1 MRLTRLDHLGG
12 SRSIEP
18 HPRLTVVFGAPAD
31 VCDAVAEVVR
41 CIAAGVAVEHDG
53 QVELHDILISLRGRT
68 FDVTS
73 GGLGSG
79 ASPVDPVLDLAA
91 PLPLRPV
98 GQASRRRR
106 GSERRTGPSVELR
119 STDVFTPIVADP
131 EPSDPQTTDPG
142 QSIPGAPDVG
152 VPDAGVSD
160 VGVSGPG
167 SSDSDRSDRSSSILG
182 GVDAGWSTPSWMDPS
197 TPADPGVLGGQDV
210 SVTPPTAGSDPA
222 QHTRRIASD
231 DLVRLRS
238 ELRTLDGERAQLE
251 RLAEQ
256 VRGDLDSFARA
267 TLDVAQGQLESVQ
280 QRRRT
285 AEADRANW
293 SVEHDQQRSEL
304 ADRVVSVRSEL
315 LRNGSG
321 DDAGVREALSHLDTL
336 RVPSTRPDPMAQV
349 LATELEDLRRS
360 MEDLEDR
367 RATIEGLLA
376 EAEEQHAAA
385 VTELD
390 LARRSIRSPGLDPSL
405 VARLE
410 AVRDEI
416 FELEE
421 RGGRVAAARHR
432 RRIDELRSDEAL
444 LLDQLGFDTYTA
456 FVMGAP
462 NRETEAA
469 RAIRED
475 RAQGRVDRLVDEV
488 ARLRSELPGGSD
500 DIWNRT
506 ERGRLVSE
514 SAALLGAAP
523 EALGRL
529 TTTELVELLS
539 SQPERRAPHVSAE
552 LLTASGRLAAALVA
566 AGAGHPDA
574 AADPDAMSALAS
586 RWLDQTA
593 ERAGR
598 RSALIYDLEVA
609 EADLEQFDE
618 SSRRSDDGGRMADLD
633 AEIRVLR
640 AKVADGQAAV
650 ARHTEATVQLADL
663 RAQELELRDRER
675 DLLVRISDR
684 ERLLNVVGSDPAEPP
699 GAMQPPSYAV
709 LTHPLPDQPAPDELV
724 APASPERADALRRTV
739 VRDSST
745 VWPVDREWQLLSRL
759 GELREVGSVGSLPLL
774 VCGIDS
780 AAVDAPALLHRIASM
795 SEVVQTLVF
804 CNDERIDRWA
814 TGLGSEALV
823 LRW

>member
-1 MRLTRLDHLGG
+1 MRLTRLDHLPG
-12 SRSIEP
+12 SRSIEF
-18 HPRLTVVFGAPAD
+18 HPRLTVVFDAPAE
-31 VCDAVAEVVR
+31 VREAVADLLR
-41 CIAAGVAVEHDG
+41 SIAAGVPVDHDG
-53 QVELHDILISLRGRT
+53 QVELHDILISLRDRT

-73 GGLGSG
+73 AGLGSG

-91 PLPLRPV
+91 PMPLRPV

-106 GSERRTGPSVELR
+106 TSERRTGPVLDVAADGPAPIEGDAGR
-119 STDVFTPIVADP
+119 SGSIDADLLAP
-131 EPSDPQTTDPG
+131 GMAAADGDPSDRALSGDAPGDADAVGAERSESEWSDPLT
-142 QSIPGAPDVG
+142 S
-152 VPDAGVSD
+152 
-160 VGVSGPG
+160 
-167 SSDSDRSDRSSSILG
+167 
-182 GVDAGWSTPSWMDPS
+182 
-197 TPADPGVLGGQDV
+197 ADPGVLHGHTV
-210 SVTPPTAGSDPA
+210 SVTPPTASSDPA

-231 DLVRLRS
+231 DLVRLRA
-238 ELRTLDGERAQLE
+238 ELRALDGERAQLE
-251 RLAEQ
+251 RAAGQ

-267 TLDVAQGQLESVQ
+267 TLEVADGQLESVQ
-280 QRRRT
+280 QRRT
-285 AEADRANW
+285 AAEADRANW
-293 SVEHDQQRSEL
+293 TAEHDRQRAELEQRVAELRSEL
-304 ADRVVSVRSEL
+304 QRL
-315 LRNGSG
+315 GSG
-321 DDAGVREALSHLDTL
+321 DDGGVRDALARLDAL
-336 RVPSTRPDPMAQV
+336 RSPSDRLDPMAQV

-367 RATIEGLLA
+367 RVAVEELLA
-376 EAEEQHAAA
+376 DAEEQLSTAFH
-385 VTELD
+385 ELD
-390 LARRSIRSPGLDPSL
+390 LARRSIRSPELDSAL
-405 VARLE
+405 VGRLE

-462 NRETEAA
+462 NRETEAT

-475 RAQGRVDRLVDEV
+475 RAQARVDHLLEEV
-488 ARLRSELPGGSD
+488 SRLRSELPGGSD

-529 TTTELVELLS
+529 TTTELIELLS
-539 SQPERRAPHVSAE
+539 SQTERRSPHVSAE

-574 AADPDAMSALAS
+574 AADPDAMSEVAA

-593 ERAGR
+593 ERANR
-598 RSALIYDLEVA
+598 RASLVGEVELA

-633 AEIRVLR
+633 AELQVLR
-640 AKVADGQAAV
+640 AKVAEGQAAV
-650 ARHTEATVQLADL
+650 TRHLAATVELADL

-684 ERLLNVVGSDPAEPP
+684 ERLLHVVGTDPDAPTDVAPP
-699 GAMQPPSYAV
+699 LAHAV
-709 LTHPLPDQPAPDELV
+709 LTHPLPEQPGADQLPP
-724 APASPERADALRRTV
+724 PASPERADALRRTV

-759 GELREVGSVGSLPLL
+759 GELRQVGSVGSLPLL
-774 VCGIDS
+774 VCGIDA
-780 AAVDAPALLHRIASM
+780 AAVDAPALLHRVASM
-795 SEVVQTLVF
+795 SQIVQTLVF
-804 CNDERIDRWA
+804 CDDDRIERWA
-814 TGLGSEALV
+814 SGLGREALV

>member
-1 MRLTRLDHLGG
+1 MRLTRLDHLPG

-18 HPRLTVVFGAPAD
+18 HPRLTVVFDAP
-31 VCDAVAEVVR
+31 VEVREAVADLLR
-41 CIAAGVAVEHDG
+41 SIAGGVPVAHDG
-53 QVELHDILISLRGRT
+53 QVELHDILISLRDRT

-73 GGLGSG
+73 AGLGSG

-91 PLPLRPV
+91 PMPLRPV

-106 GSERRTGPSVELR
+106 TAERRSAPVLDVSGSEAVLDADGGAGPDAIAAGRVDGDGDADWIVGSDSAPVGA
-119 STDVFTPIVADP
+119 TPLDP
-131 EPSDPQTTDPG
+131 SAEDPG
-142 QSIPGAPDVG
+142 RFGSEPYDPA
-152 VPDAGVSD
+152 
-160 VGVSGPG
+160 G
-167 SSDSDRSDRSSSILG
+167 SSEHAEPKDLTG
-182 GVDAGWSTPSWMDPS
+182 
-197 TPADPGVLGGQDV
+197 PGVLRGDSM
-210 SVTPPTAGSDPA
+210 SVTPPTASADPA

-238 ELRTLDGERAQLE
+238 ELRALDAERAQLE
-251 RLAEQ
+251 RAASQ

-267 TLDVAQGQLESVQ
+267 TLEVAEGQLESVQ
-280 QRRRT
+280 QRRSA

-293 SVEHDQQRSEL
+293 TAQHDRLRAELVQRVEELTAELQRL
-304 ADRVVSVRSEL
+304 G
-315 LRNGSG
+315 NG
-321 DDAGVREALSHLDTL
+321 DDGDVRDALARLDSL
-336 RVPSTRPDPMAQV
+336 RSSSARPDPMAQV

-367 RATIEGLLA
+367 RAAVEELLSG
-376 EAEEQHAAA
+376 AEEQLAGAFQ
-385 VTELD
+385 ELD
-390 LARRSIRSPGLDPSL
+390 LARRSIRSPELDASL
-405 VARLE
+405 VGRLE

-462 NRETEAA
+462 NRETEAS

-475 RAQGRVDRLVDEV
+475 RAQGRVDLLLEEV
-488 ARLRSELPGGSD
+488 ARLRSELPGGAD

-529 TTTELVELLS
+529 TTTELLELLS
-539 SQPERRAPHVSAE
+539 SQTERHSPNVSAE

-566 AGAGHPDA
+566 AGADAPAA
-574 AADPDAMSALAS
+574 AADPDAMSELA
-586 RWLDQTA
+586 RHWLDMTA
-593 ERAGR
+593 QRAGR
-598 RSALIYDLEVA
+598 RSSLISEVELA
-609 EADLEQFDE
+609 ESDLEQFDE

-633 AEIRVLR
+633 AEVEALR
-640 AKVADGQAAV
+640 AKVADGHAAV
-650 ARHTEATVQLADL
+650 TRHLAATVELADL

-684 ERLLNVVGSDPAEPP
+684 ERLLHVVGSDPDAPIEVVPP
-699 GAMQPPSYAV
+699 LAHAV
-709 LTHPLPDQPAPDELV
+709 LTHPLPDQPAPDRLPP
-724 APASPERADALRRTV
+724 PASPERSDALRRTV

-759 GELREVGSVGSLPLL
+759 GELRNVGSVGSLPLL
-774 VCGIDS
+774 VCGIDA
-780 AAVDAPALLHRIASM
+780 AAVDAPALLHRISSM
-795 SEVVQTLVF
+795 SEIVQTLVF
-804 CNDERIDRWA
+804 CDDDRIERWA
-814 TGLGSEALV
+814 KGLGSDAFV
-823 LRW
+823 VRW

>member
-1 MRLTRLDHLGG
+1 MRLTRLDHLPGA
-12 SRSIEP
+12 RSIEP
-18 HPRLTVVFGAPAD
+18 HHRLTVVFDAPAE
-31 VCDAVAEVVR
+31 VREAVADLLR
-41 CIAAGVAVEHDG
+41 SIAAGEPVDHDG
-53 QVELHDILISLRGRT
+53 QVELHDILISLRDRT

-73 GGLGSG
+73 AGLGSG

-91 PLPLRPV
+91 PMPLRPV
-98 GQASRRRR
+98 GQAPRRRR
-106 GSERRTGPSVELR
+106 TPERRTGPVLDVQSV
-119 STDVFTPIVADP
+119 DADP
-131 EPSDPQTTDPG
+131 FDADPSDAAGEGGQVGEAVDPG
-142 QSIPGAPDVG
+142 AS
-152 VPDAGVSD
+152 VPDGASAEPEGSEREPLQ
-160 VGVSGPG
+160 SGRDEAAE
-167 SSDSDRSDRSSSILG
+167 S
-182 GVDAGWSTPSWMDPS
+182 
-197 TPADPGVLGGQDV
+197 GVLHGHTV
-210 SVTPPTAGSDPA
+210 SVTPPTGGSDPA
-222 QHTRRIASD
+222 QRTRRIASD
-231 DLVRLRS
+231 DLVRLRA
-238 ELRTLDGERAQLE
+238 ELRALDGERAQLE
-251 RLAEQ
+251 QAARQ

-267 TLDVAQGQLESVQ
+267 TLDVAEGQLQSVQ
-280 QRRRT
+280 QRRT
-285 AEADRANW
+285 AAEADRANW
-293 SVEHDQQRSEL
+293 TAEHERQRAELVERVSVLRSEL
-304 ADRVVSVRSEL
+304 ERL
-315 LRNGSG
+315 GSG
-321 DDAGVREALSHLDTL
+321 DDAGVRDALSRLDAL
-336 RVPSTRPDPMAQV
+336 RSPSDRPDPTAQV

-367 RATIEGLLA
+367 RVAVQELLA
-376 EAEEQHAAA
+376 DAEEQLSTAFQ
-385 VTELD
+385 ELD
-390 LARRSIRSPGLDPSL
+390 LARRSIRSPELDPAL
-405 VARLE
+405 VGRLE

-462 NRETEAA
+462 NRETEAT

-475 RAQGRVDRLVDEV
+475 RAQARVDHLLEEV

-514 SAALLGAAP
+514 SAALLGASP

-539 SQPERRAPHVSAE
+539 SQTERRSPHVSAE

-566 AGAGHPDA
+566 AGADHPDA
-574 AADPDAMSALAS
+574 AADPDAMSSAAT

-593 ERAGR
+593 QRATR
-598 RSALIYDLEVA
+598 RASLIGDVELA

-633 AEIRVLR
+633 AELEVLR
-640 AKVADGQAAV
+640 TKVADGQAAV
-650 ARHTEATVQLADL
+650 ARHLAATVELADL

-684 ERLLNVVGSDPAEPP
+684 ERLLHVVGVDPDAPSDVVPP
-699 GAMQPPSYAV
+699 LAHAV
-709 LTHPLPDQPAPDELV
+709 LTHPLPEQPAPDQLPP
-724 APASPERADALRRTV
+724 PASAERADALRRTV

-759 GELREVGSVGSLPLL
+759 GELRQVGSVGSLPLL
-774 VCGIDS
+774 VCGID
-780 AAVDAPALLHRIASM
+780 AASVDAPALLHRIASM
-795 SEVVQTLVF
+795 SEIVQTLVF
-804 CNDERIDRWA
+804 CNDDRIERWA
-814 TGLGSEALV
+814 SGLGNDALV